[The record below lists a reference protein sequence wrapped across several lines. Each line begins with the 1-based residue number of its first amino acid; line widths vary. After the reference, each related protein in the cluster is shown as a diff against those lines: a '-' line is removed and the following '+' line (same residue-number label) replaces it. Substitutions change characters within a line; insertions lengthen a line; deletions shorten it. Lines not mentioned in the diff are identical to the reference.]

1 MDEGP
6 LGLKILQVSFWHQ
19 AILEE
24 ARIDRD
30 VREAHE
36 NVLGQLRG
44 EVLVKIAKLD
54 GDVSSVHN
62 VDGVLIGQV

>member
-6 LGLKILQVSFWHQ
+6 LGLKILQISLRDQ
-19 AILEE
+19 AVLEE
-24 ARIDRD
+24 ARVDGD

-36 NVLGQLRG
+36 NVLGKLRG

-54 GDVSSVHN
+54 GDVPSVHN

>member
-6 LGLKILQVSFWHQ
+6 LGLKILQVSLWDQ

-24 ARIDRD
+24 ARVDRN

-36 NVLGQLRG
+36 NVL
-44 EVLVKIAKLD
+44 
-54 GDVSSVHN
+54 
-62 VDGVLIGQV
+62 